1 MAFRISN
8 TARHWF
14 RHLKGKPGTEIDFD
28 FFYFC
33 FIAGIA
39 TEKKDP
45 LPNSET
51 TELIQNFPKDY
62 APQRNLIIALFLKAE
77 LKDMGIDL
85 NERKALNKELSG
97 LLDPNTVTRLSDE
110 GLKLLNY
117 YSHGGFLK
125 IQERIPEE
133 PRNLD
138 AFLISYYEF
147 LNPYLENFN

>member
-1 MAFRISN
+1 MAFRLAN
-8 TARHWF
+8 TAKQWF
-14 RHLKGKPGTEIDFD
+14 RHLKGKPGTDIDFD

-39 TEKKDP
+39 TGKKDP
-45 LPNSET
+45 LPNAET
-51 TELIQNFPKDY
+51 TEIIQHFPKDY
-62 APQRNLIIALFLKAE
+62 LAQRNLIIALFLKAE

-85 NERKALNKELSG
+85 EERKALNKQLSV
-97 LLDPNTVTRLSDE
+97 LLDPNNVTKLSDE
-110 GLKLLNY
+110 GLKLLNH

-125 IQERIPEE
+125 IQERFPDE

-147 LNPYLENFN
+147 LEPYLESFN